1 MNYCNHIKMMKI
13 GTNLPK
19 NHILFGAEIP
29 SRSSAF
35 SKVMLNELTKQIRED
50 FNSSLSESKTFTCS

>member
-1 MNYCNHIKMMKI
+1 MMKI

-35 SKVMLNELTKQIRED
+35 SKVMLKELTKQIRED
-50 FNSSLSESKTFTCS
+50 FNSLLSESKTFTCS